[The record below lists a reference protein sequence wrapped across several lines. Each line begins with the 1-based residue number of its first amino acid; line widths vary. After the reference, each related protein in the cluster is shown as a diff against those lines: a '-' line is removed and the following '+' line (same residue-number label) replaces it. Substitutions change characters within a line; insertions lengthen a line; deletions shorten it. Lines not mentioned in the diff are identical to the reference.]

1 MSEGARLRVMYV
13 VGNSVI
19 GGAENHVITLVAAL
33 RKMEFPVAVVCPRP
47 GPLVDALKA
56 LGVRAHLIDMVRPAP
71 DDEYE
76 VSLPAMGELA
86 ALMRR
91 WRPDVVHSHLY
102 PAFVHG
108 SLAGQL
114 SGVPALVTTAHTLI
128 VRPGD
133 AWLTK
138 LTATRIIAVSQ
149 AAKTLLVEGGVAPRA
164 IHVIY
169 NGIEPRYFDDESAS
183 AASVRAQ
190 LGIPADAP
198 VIGTIARL
206 SAEKGHRELLHIA
219 HGVLQRKPEARFLI
233 VGTGPLADELETQ
246 TAKLSIQDRVIFT
259 GARRDVTALNHLMDV
274 FLLPSREE
282 ALPLAMLEAMA
293 AARPIVASN
302 VGGVP
307 EVVVD
312 GDTGMLFGPDDRQRF
327 TDAVV
332 NLIERP
338 ELARQYGERGRKRVA
353 ARFGVDRMVDETV
366 RYYRSILAA
375 SMNREPTPPAPRE

>member
-1 MSEGARLRVMYV
+1 MSEGVRLRVMYV

-33 RKMEFPVAVVCPRP
+33 RKLEFPVAVVCPRP

-114 SGVPALVTTAHTLI
+114 SSVPALVTTAHTLI
-128 VRPGD
+128 VRAGD

-149 AAKTLLVEGGVAPRA
+149 AAKMLLVEGGVAPRA

-169 NGIEPRYFDDESAS
+169 NGIEPRYFDDETAS
-183 AASVRAQ
+183 AAGVRAR
-190 LGIPADAP
+190 LGIPEDAP

-246 TAKLSIQDRVIFT
+246 AAKLGIKDRVLFT
-259 GARRDVTALNHLMDV
+259 GARRDRRQQEHVYQVVEGCDV
-274 FLLPSREE
+274 ARRG
-282 ALPLAMLEAMA
+282 A
-293 AARPIVASN
+293 AARHAR
-302 VGGVP
+302 G
-307 EVVVD
+307 D
-312 GDTGMLFGPDDRQRF
+312 GRGPPNRREQRGWR
-327 TDAVV
+327 A
-332 NLIERP
+332 
-338 ELARQYGERGRKRVA
+338 GSRGRRGYGHALWPRRSPAVYGRGRESHRA
-353 ARFGVDRMVDETV
+353 AGARSPVRRTGPQAGRSALRRGQDGGRDRSVLPVDPGRVDES
-366 RYYRSILAA
+366 RAYAA
-375 SMNREPTPPAPRE
+375 SAA

>member
-1 MSEGARLRVMYV
+1 MSEGVRLRVMYV

-33 RKMEFPVAVVCPRP
+33 RKLEFPVAVVCPRP

-114 SGVPALVTTAHTLI
+114 SSVPALVTTAHTLI
-128 VRPGD
+128 VRAGD

-149 AAKTLLVEGGVAPRA
+149 AAKMLLVEGGVAPRA

-169 NGIEPRYFDDESAS
+169 NGIEPRYFDDETAS
-183 AASVRAQ
+183 AAGVRAR
-190 LGIPADAP
+190 LGIPEDAP

-246 TAKLSIQDRVIFT
+246 AAKLGIKDRVLFT
-259 GARRDVTALNHLMDV
+259 GARRDVTTLNHLIDV

-353 ARFGVDRMVDETV
+353 ARFGVDRMVGETV

-375 SMNREPTPPAPRE
+375 SMNRELMPPAPRE